1 MNYSRQKSLILDI
14 VKNTKVHPT
23 ADWVYQEARK
33 KIPSIGIATVY
44 RNLNALV
51 ELGECRRLTSGDGH
65 DRFDGMTGLHYH
77 MKCRGCGCLM
87 DLKPKDEAHLLQ
99 LQEVLR
105 ETFPEAEQGAQLSE
119 VLLDG
124 FCEVCRE
131 KAERKKK

>member
-1 MNYSRQKSLILDI
+1 MNYSRQRSLILDI

-33 KIPSIGIATVY
+33 KMPSIGIATVY

-51 ELGECRRLTSGDGH
+51 ELGECRRLTGGDGQ
-65 DRFDGMTGLHYH
+65 DRFDGMTGRHYH

-87 DLKPKDEAHLLQ
+87 DLKPKDEAHLLH
-99 LQEVLR
+99 LQEILR
-105 ETFPEAEQGAQLSE
+105 ETFPEAEGGVQLSE

-131 KAERKKK
+131 KKKEMN